1 MKTNIPLPDNENG
14 SVMFLVVIMLAVV
27 TIIGIFSINTST
39 TELNIARNDKLF
51 NMAFYAAEAARG
63 YVPPHTELYSGD
75 NVTVGA
81 TPLTFSS
88 GGTGNF
94 SLSAN
99 DSQFDGGVAYV
110 GSSESPRGS
119 GYEASKFKAHRYEMT
134 CRGRDET
141 GNSEITVESGFYRIG
156 F

>member
-1 MKTNIPLPDNENG
+1 MKKTLFPENNEGG
-14 SVMFLVVIMLAVV
+14 SVMFLVVILLAVV
-27 TIIGIFSINTST
+27 TILGIFSINTST
-39 TELNIARNDKLF
+39 TELGIARNEKLF
-51 NMAFYAAEAARG
+51 NIAFYAAEAARG

-75 NVTVGA
+75 NVTIGA
-81 TPLTFSS
+81 TPLSFSS

-99 DSQFDGGVAYV
+99 SSQFDGDVSYV
-110 GSSESPRGS
+110 GFSESPRGS

-134 CRGRDET
+134 CKGRDGAGT
-141 GNSEITVESGFYRIG
+141 SEIIIESGFYRIG